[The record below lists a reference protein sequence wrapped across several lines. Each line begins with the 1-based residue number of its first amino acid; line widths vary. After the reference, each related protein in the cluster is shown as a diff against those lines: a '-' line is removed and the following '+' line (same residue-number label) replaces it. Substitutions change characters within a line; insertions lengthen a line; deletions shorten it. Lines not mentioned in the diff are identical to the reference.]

1 MGTKFYSR
9 SQFASWFEEES
20 KKYFG
25 HSGSWVAPSEYEKV
39 AKLILRKINEHIEIP
54 SPYAIGSWAG
64 VYRYGE
70 KIWDKNY
77 NYLNGVESPD
87 SPAGSYASNYS
98 SSSKSPSG
106 CSSQSS
112 RKSSYESQ
120 SSSSFSEASSS
131 SSATSSSG
139 IGIVKRHNFD
149 SALIKIQRF
158 SNEVPYIPELKK
170 FDTDGGLFGLGDHYI
185 NGYEMN
191 NYVEKVQDIFR
202 THNDIIIRTIQEF
215 RDVYSTFDYL
225 DKEYLSG
232 IVQTAVAA
240 AKASEGAK
248 TASNQAKIAS
258 EQAKSAADKALKNE
272 ADLKKDVENLRK
284 LVEKIRSIKED
295 LSSRIESTNTSLSH
309 KLRKMEQDLSA
320 QLLSKDQI
328 IVLQN
333 QLKTINQL
341 EKKVSDWEHIL
352 INEVDALTQRIE
364 AQKIII
370 EELTK
375 RFEKVEKKT
384 LSENS
389 PQNAQEPVNN
399 SYTGL
404 IWAYI
409 TGGLALVCSICSLV
423 LR

>member
-1 MGTKFYSR
+1 MKTKFYSR

-20 KKYFG
+20 KKYVG

-39 AKLILRKINEHIEIP
+39 AKLILRKINELIEIP
-54 SPYAIGSWAG
+54 TPYSGGWAG

-70 KIWDKNY
+70 RIWDKNY
-77 NYLNGVESPD
+77 RYLNGVESTE
-87 SPAGSYASNYS
+87 SPAGSYASDYS

-106 CSSQSS
+106 YSSQSS

-139 IGIVKRHNFD
+139 TGIVKRHNFD
-149 SALIKIQRF
+149 SALKKIQRF
-158 SNEVPYIPELKK
+158 SNEVPYIPELEK
-170 FDTDGGLFGLGDHYI
+170 FATDGGLFGWGDHYI

-191 NYVEKVQDIFR
+191 DYVEKVQDIFR
-202 THNDIIIRTIQEF
+202 KHNKIIIKTIQEF
-215 RDVYSTFDYL
+215 RDVYCTFDYL

-232 IVQTAVAA
+232 IVQTATAA

-284 LVEKIRSIKED
+284 LVEKIQSIKED
-295 LSSRIESTNTSLSH
+295 LTSKIETTNVSLSD
-309 KLRKMEQDLSA
+309 KIREMKQTIPR
-320 QLLSKDQI
+320 QLLSSKEI
-328 IVLQN
+328 INLQN
-333 QLKTINQL
+333 QIKLISPL
-341 EKKVSDWEHIL
+341 EKEVADLEHTL
-352 INEVDALTQRIE
+352 ISEVDKLTQQVDM
-364 AQKIII
+364 QKNLIV
-370 EELTK
+370 ELTK
-375 RFEKVEKKT
+375 RLDKAEKYTV
-384 LSENS
+384 SEIPTHTSQVPSS
-389 PQNAQEPVNN
+389 PR
-399 SYTGL
+399 TGL
-404 IWAYI
+404 VWAYI
-409 TGGLALVCSICSLV
+409 IGGLGLVCSICSLV

>member
-1 MGTKFYSR
+1 MIFYSR
-9 SQFASWFEEES
+9 SQFASWFEAET
-20 KKYFG
+20 KKYVG
-25 HSGSWVAPSEYEKV
+25 HSGSWVAPSEYEKA
-39 AKLILRKINEHIEIP
+39 AKLILGKINSHIEIP
-54 SPYAIGSWAG
+54 TPYGTGGWKS

-70 KIWDKNY
+70 KIWDKNLK
-77 NYLNGVESPD
+77 YLDGTDPA
-87 SPAGSYASNYS
+87 SPAGSYSSNHS
-98 SSSKSPSG
+98 SSSKSSSSY
-106 CSSQSS
+106 SSQSS
-112 RKSSYESQ
+112 HTSYSRNTSSYSG
-120 SSSSFSEASSS
+120 ASSS
-131 SSATSSSG
+131 SSNTQSSSETG
-139 IGIVKRHNFD
+139 MVKRHNFD
-149 SALIKIQRF
+149 SAMRKIQRF
-158 SNEVPYIPELKK
+158 SNEVPYIPELDR
-170 FDTDGGLFGLGDHYI
+170 FETDGGLFGWGDHYI

-202 THNDIIIRTIQEF
+202 THNDIIIKTIKEF

-232 IVQTAVAA
+232 IVQTANAA

-248 TASNQAKIAS
+248 AASNQAKVAS
-258 EQAKSAADKALKNE
+258 DQAKAAAEKALKNE
-272 ADLKKDVENLRK
+272 EDLKKDVENLRK

-320 QLLSKDQI
+320 QLLLKDEI

-352 INEVDALTQRIE
+352 INEVDKLTQRIE

-389 PQNAQEPVNN
+389 PQNAQEPVNS

-409 TGGLALVCSICSLV
+409 IGGFGLVCSICSLV

>member
-1 MGTKFYSR
+1 MKFYSR
-9 SQFASWFEEES
+9 SQFASWFEKET
-20 KKYFG
+20 KKYVG
-25 HSGSWVAPSEYEKV
+25 HSGSWVPPSEYEKA
-39 AKLILRKINEHIEIP
+39 AKLILGKINAHIDIP
-54 SPYAIGSWAG
+54 NPYVTGGWKS
-64 VYRYGE
+64 VYWYGE

-77 NYLNGVESPD
+77 SYLNSVTISD
-87 SPAGSYASNYS
+87 SPS
-98 SSSKSPSG
+98 SSHTSNH
-106 CSSQSS
+106 SSSM
-112 RKSSYESQ
+112 K
-120 SSSSFSEASSS
+120 SSFSPASQRSSSYSGTTSS
-131 SSATSSSG
+131 SSAQSSSG
-139 IGIVKRHNFD
+139 TGIVKRHNFD
-149 SALIKIQRF
+149 SALRKIQNF
-158 SNEVPYIPELKK
+158 SDEVPYIPELKK
-170 FDTDGGLFGLGDHYI
+170 FDTDGGLFGLGNHHI
-185 NGYEMN
+185 TGYEMN

-215 RDVYSTFDYL
+215 RDIYSTFDYL

-258 EQAKSAADKALKNE
+258 DQAKAAAEKALKNE
-272 ADLKKDVENLRK
+272 EDLKKDVDNLRK

-295 LSSRIESTNTSLSH
+295 LISRIESTNTSLSH

-320 QLLSKDQI
+320 QLLSKDEI

-341 EKKVSDWEHIL
+341 EKKVSDWENIL
-352 INEVDALTQRIE
+352 INEVDKLTQRIE